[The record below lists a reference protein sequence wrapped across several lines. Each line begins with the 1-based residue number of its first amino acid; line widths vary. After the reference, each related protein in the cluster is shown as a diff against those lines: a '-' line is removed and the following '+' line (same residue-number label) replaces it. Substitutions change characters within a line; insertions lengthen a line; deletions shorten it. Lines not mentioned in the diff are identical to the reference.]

1 MDSRDRDSNSSLTL
15 AGPKVPEFG
24 LGHDRW
30 LDLVSRYTSMSL
42 TNPSDKLVALSGI
55 AKRRVAHTQD
65 DYMAGMWRK
74 NILHHLLWYMRRN
87 VAIRDQN
94 IQGRHAS
101 YRAPTWSW
109 ASTDHPVEIFPR
121 MALDTCLYQ
130 VADLHLT
137 YATEDTTGPVTS
149 GWIELRGHLKHTQL
163 IWHEGGG
170 DSNNLDEPCWHMMI
184 DDESNLWYSW
194 INLDNPP
201 VNKKAFDGDN
211 ANGRLFYMPTAK
223 ISTVFNPDAGISLL
237 FRVVDSSL
245 GIFERLG
252 YGYWS
257 GVRDKQLQYTNAIL
271 ADLGEE
277 VKQSLPCV
285 RYEDGLHTIRV
296 I

>member
-1 MDSRDRDSNSSLTL
+1 
-15 AGPKVPEFG
+15 
-24 LGHDRW
+24 
-30 LDLVSRYTSMSL
+30 MSL
-42 TNPSDKLVALSGI
+42 TNPNDKLVALSGI

-65 DYMAGMWRK
+65 NYIAGMWRK
-74 NILHHLLWYMRRN
+74 NILRHLLWYTRKN

-94 IQGRHAS
+94 IQGRHTS

-121 MALDTCLYQ
+121 IAFDTCLYH
-130 VADLHLT
+130 VVDLHLT

-149 GWIELRGHLKHTQL
+149 GWIELRGYLKHTQL

-184 DDESNLWYSW
+184 DDESNLWHSW